1 MIKTLYLRER
11 VEWKKEKGLF
21 SERGRETTRSHFRNF
36 EAASKNRGEDRERVR
51 ERQQR
56 LKRKR
61 EKERREGGW
70 GKWGNYLRGE
80 KGMFQ
85 CCGWFN
91 GCFEERNIWAGILRD
106 KTMADKLMYIPSDY
120 TQIEPICKL
129 QLWI

>member
-36 EAASKNRGEDRERVR
+36 EAASKNRGEDRERERVR
-51 ERQQR
+51 ETAEV
-56 LKRKR
+56 KKR
-61 EKERREGGW
+61 ERER

-80 KGMFQ
+80 KGIFQ

-106 KTMADKLMYIPSDY
+106 KTMADKLMYIPNDY
-120 TQIEPICKL
+120 TQNEPFCRL
-129 QLWI
+129 